1 MSDPNAPAEAT
12 SPPAPPAGR
21 PRPLLAYGLAAL
33 VIVLDQLSK
42 AWIVHGLHFVEGSS
56 LPLVGPLRLTFV
68 YNQGISFGL
77 LQGSGL
83 GRWLLAAFS
92 AAVAIALIIWARR
105 AGRLWL
111 TVGIGLV
118 AGGAIGNLVDR
129 VLIGQV
135 IDFIDVSAIG
145 FFPWVFNIA
154 DSAINVGVAI
164 LLIDQLFTPDR
175 KPPA

>member
-1 MSDPNAPAEAT
+1 MTAPDAPPPPT
-12 SPPAPPAGR
+12 SAAPVPAGR
-21 PRPLLAYGLAAL
+21 TRPVLAYLLALA
-33 VIVLDQLSK
+33 VIALDQLSK
-42 AWIVHGLHFVEGSS
+42 AWIVHGLHFVEGST

-77 LQGSGL
+77 LQGTGL
-83 GRWLLAAFS
+83 GRWLLAVFS
-92 AAVAIALIIWARR
+92 AVVTVALIVWARR

-111 TVGIGLV
+111 TLGIGLV
-118 AGGAIGNLVDR
+118 MGGAVGNLIDR

-154 DSAINVGVAI
+154 DSAINVGVVI

-175 KPPA
+175 RPSA

>member
-1 MSDPNAPAEAT
+1 MTAPDAPSPAPAA
-12 SPPAPPAGR
+12 AGR
-21 PRPLLAYGLAAL
+21 PRPMLAYVLAVL
-33 VIVLDQLSK
+33 VIVVDQLSK
-42 AWIVHGLHFVEGSS
+42 AWIVHGLHFVEGSTM
-56 LPLVGPLRLTFV
+56 PLVGPLRLTFV

-77 LQGSGL
+77 LQGTGL

-92 AAVAIALIIWARR
+92 AVISVVLIVWAQR

-111 TVGIGLV
+111 TLGIGLV
-118 AGGAIGNLVDR
+118 TGGAIGNLIDR

-135 IDFIDVSAIG
+135 IDFIDVSALG

-154 DSAINVGVAI
+154 DSAINVGVVI

-175 KPPA
+175 KAAA